1 VRKILILC
9 LLLVLAAA
17 GWPVY
22 VGVQVET
29 ALREAW
35 TGQLGDFR
43 FHHSVADYDRDN
55 YRARATTV
63 LHVVG
68 EGMDFELHLDH
79 RIRHRLLGA
88 AVDTRLAARQN
99 AADLPPPWRAALA
112 QAQPRADSWLGLG
125 GGVSSRLSTRPVQV
139 AWTDAVAA
147 NQGGMSLE
155 MGTGQGGL
163 ALSPERL
170 VLSFDTETLRLDSGG
185 ASLLLDEFHYG
196 ALVHPG
202 PEGLY
207 GRLPDYD
214 LGLGAGRVSL
224 QQDGREIFGADSL
237 QMSAWQNST
246 VRQMDSL
253 LRLRAK
259 EVRSADVEL
268 EGLDLHL
275 NALRWHRP
283 TVMGFIDARQG
294 MAAMELDPQARTGL
308 ILGMALDGLQQMIV
322 DDPRV
327 QGGISVNSDPARR
340 LRVHLDLGLRGDAAA
355 IATRPLEAL
364 DLDLGL
370 EMGMELFEELETLA
384 GDPEALRTWLEQGIS
399 DGWIEV
405 RDGQLSSHLRMDEGR
420 LLIND
425 SDQTILLLALV
436 FALGQGMF

>member
-17 GWPVY
+17 AWPVY

-29 ALREAW
+29 ALREAR
-35 TGQLGDFR
+35 TGQFGDLR
-43 FHHSVADYDRDN
+43 FHHSVADYSRDN

-68 EGMDFELHLDH
+68 DGMDFELHLDH

-88 AVDTRLAARQN
+88 VVDTRLASTQN

-125 GGVSSRLSTRPVQV
+125 GGVSSRLSTRSVQV
-139 AWTDAVAA
+139 AWPEALAED
-147 NQGGMSLE
+147 QGGRLLE
-155 MGTGQGGL
+155 VGAGQGGL

-170 VLSFDTETLRLDSGG
+170 VLSFDTETLRLESRG
-185 ASLLLDEFHYG
+185 ASLFLDEFHYG
-196 ALVHPG
+196 LLLHPG

-214 LGLGAGRVSL
+214 LGLGAGRLSL
-224 QQDGREIFGADSL
+224 EQGGRELFGADSL

-259 EVRSADVEL
+259 EVRSADLEL

-275 NALRWHRP
+275 SALRWDRP
-283 TVMGFIDARQG
+283 TVMGFV
-294 MAAMELDPQARTGL
+294 QAREAWLPWNWT
-308 ILGMALDGLQQMIV
+308 
-322 DDPRV
+322 PR
-327 QGGISVNSDPARR
+327 
-340 LRVHLDLGLRGDAAA
+340 RGQDWSW
-355 IATRPLEAL
+355 E
-364 DLDLGL
+364 
-370 EMGMELFEELETLA
+370 
-384 GDPEALRTWLEQGIS
+384 
-399 DGWIEV
+399 
-405 RDGQLSSHLRMDEGR
+405 
-420 LLIND
+420 
-425 SDQTILLLALV
+425 
-436 FALGQGMF
+436 

>member
-1 VRKILILC
+1 MRKILILC

-17 GWPVY
+17 AWPVY

-29 ALREAW
+29 ALRDTR
-35 TGQLGDFR
+35 TGQLGGVL
-43 FHHSVADYDRDN
+43 FHHSVADYHRDN

-68 EGMDFELHLDH
+68 GGMDFDLHLDH

-88 AVDTRLAARQN
+88 VVDTRLAARQN
-99 AADLPPPWRAALA
+99 TADLPPHWRAALA

-139 AWTDAVAA
+139 AWTGAGAK
-147 NQGGMSLE
+147 NQDGRWLE
-155 MGTGQGGL
+155 IGAGQGGL
-163 ALSPERL
+163 SFSPERL
-170 VLSFDTETLRLDSGG
+170 VLSFDTETLRLYSGR

-196 ALVHPG
+196 VLVHPG

-214 LGLGAGRVSL
+214 LGLGAGRLSF
-224 QQDGREIFGADSL
+224 QRDGRERFGAESL

-246 VRQMDSL
+246 LRQMNSL

-259 EVRSADVEL
+259 EVRSADLEL

-275 NALRWHRP
+275 SALRWHRP
-283 TVMGFIDARQG
+283 TVMGFIQAWEG
-294 MAAMELDPQARTGL
+294 MASMELDPQARTGL
-308 ILGMALDGLQQMIV
+308 VLGMVLDGLQQMIAH
-322 DDPRV
+322 DPRV
-327 QGGISVNSDPARR
+327 LGGISVNSDPDKW
-340 LRVHLDLGLRGDAAA
+340 LRVRLDLGLQGDAER

-364 DLDLGL
+364 DVALDLEVGRRL
-370 EMGMELFEELETLA
+370 LEELDTLA
-384 GDPEALRTWLEQGIS
+384 GAPEALHTWLELGID

-405 RDGQLSSHLRMDEGR
+405 RDNELSSRLRMDEGR